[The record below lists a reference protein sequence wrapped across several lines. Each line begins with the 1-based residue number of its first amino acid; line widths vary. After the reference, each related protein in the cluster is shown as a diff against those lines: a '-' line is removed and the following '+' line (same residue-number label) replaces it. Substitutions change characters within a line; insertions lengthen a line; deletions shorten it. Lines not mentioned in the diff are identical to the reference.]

1 MNNAQSD
8 VPEENSDGTDA
19 PHHTPAVPISAA
31 EVRLMQELQAR
42 KDAVASPSADR
53 RFLGSTPQP
62 SAPTPKPEPT
72 DNLSPFP
79 DLPAELKPKR
89 ADGTGVLTYAD
100 IEDMERMG
108 TTPLL
113 TKVAAKQAKVATAHL
128 QQKMATTV
136 AEFAE
141 GKINNA
147 QFQAVYLRY
156 AEQRAMIERI
166 HSADPRSTAWRDK
179 MPVRGETAF
188 LRKQYA
194 AHAVGCLI
202 VENAQAKIIRTFGAF
217 DLQGDLLTPLLSN
230 LHRPMLDAPDPRERS
245 TQIDGGRWL
254 SLAPGEFTTSIVIFS
269 HEPSA
274 AQRNQL
280 ADLQRDFE
288 RANFRVLKIRQFQ
301 PSRLVYPQRMLFEEE

>member
-1 MNNAQSD
+1 MNDPRTD
-8 VPEENSDGTDA
+8 VPDENGDDE
-19 PHHTPAVPISAA
+19 PRHTPAVPISAA
-31 EVRLMQELQAR
+31 EVRMMQELQAR
-42 KDAVASPSADR
+42 KDALQPPRSER
-53 RFLGSTPQP
+53 RFLGDASPSPAPQP
-62 SAPTPKPEPT
+62 KREPT

-79 DLPAELKPKR
+79 DLPPELKPQR
-89 ADGTGVLTYAD
+89 ADGTGVLTYKD
-100 IEDMERMG
+100 IEDMEQMG

-136 AEFAE
+136 EEFAS

-147 QFQAVYLRY
+147 QFQAIYLRY
-156 AEQRAMIERI
+156 AEQRAMIARI

-194 AHAVGCLI
+194 AHALGCLI
-202 VENAQAKIIRTFGAF
+202 VENAQAKIIRTFGTF

-230 LHRPMLDAPDPRERS
+230 LHRAMVDAPDPRERS

-254 SLAPGEFTTSIVIFS
+254 SLAPGEFTTTIAIFS

-274 AQRNQL
+274 AQRSQL
-280 ADLQRDFE
+280 ADLHRDFE
-288 RANFRVLKIRQFQ
+288 RANYRVLKIRQFQ